1 MKPGRLRI
9 LLGIALPATLLAAY
23 FAPPLDGDE
32 IALSERSRA
41 TTPRPASEIGST
53 APSATAA
60 KPVEV
65 LNIRAKEVVE
75 EDDAAEGVFATTQ
88 WTPPAP
94 KVTAK
99 PVATQEEAPPP
110 PQAPPLPFR
119 VLGRYVKDG
128 QVVVF
133 LQHNDQNLVV
143 RVGDTIAE
151 HYKVERLNG
160 GTLTLRYTPLNQEQT
175 LEIGGST

>member
-1 MKPGRLRI
+1 MKPGRLRV

-23 FAPPLDGDE
+23 FAPPLDGEE

-41 TTPRPASEIGST
+41 TTARPATQLG
-53 APSATAA
+53 ATAQQAAPA

-65 LNIRAKEVVE
+65 LSIRAKEVVD

-94 KVTAK
+94 KVTTK
-99 PVATQEEAPPP
+99 PVAAREEAPPP

-119 VLGRYVKDG
+119 VLGRYVKNG

-133 LQHNDQNLVV
+133 LQYNEQNLVV

-151 HYKVERLNG
+151 HYKVESLDG
-160 GTLTLRYTPLNQEQT
+160 GTLTLRYTPLNEQQT
-175 LEIGGST
+175 LQVGGST